1 VFGSLAGFTMS
12 APRVYYAMAK
22 DGLFL
27 PAVARVHRR
36 FGTPAAASAIQGAIG
51 TLLVWV
57 SSFQQIIAYFIFIA
71 VGFVGLTV
79 AGLFVFRRR
88 NQGDQ
93 GAILA
98 AGYPFTPLAFLALVV
113 MLMLAVMAHSP
124 RETLLGIAV
133 VLAGIPVYELFRWRT
148 AAD

>member
-1 VFGSLAGFTMS
+1 MS

-36 FGTPAAASAIQGAIG
+36 FGTPAAAIAIQGAIG

-79 AGLFVFRRR
+79 AGLFVFRRTQPGR
-88 NQGDQ
+88 PGSDPCGGISVHPLGIPRAGGNADACGDGSQ
-93 GAILA
+93 
-98 AGYPFTPLAFLALVV
+98 
-113 MLMLAVMAHSP
+113 SP
-124 RETLLGIAV
+124 RNVLGIAV